1 MGGKEYGNPLNPP
14 VHIDQN
20 LKIYIIGSKIK
31 IVADPSKQAQKRH
44 YRKRFSSIRHTSLEK
59 IPQNHPEYCYS
70 GKLHWT
76 MQLYPLWGI

>member
-31 IVADPSKQAQKRH
+31 IVADLSSDLFGDFHFLALLG
-44 YRKRFSSIRHTSLEK
+44 RKNGDIIVAVH
-59 IPQNHPEYCYS
+59 
-70 GKLHWT
+70 
-76 MQLYPLWGI
+76 